1 MKEKIITFGE
11 IMLRLT
17 PPNYNTI
24 DQTQTF
30 VANYGGGEA
39 NVAVS
44 LSHFGHNTY
53 FMSKLPPNQL
63 GDSAIQHLRGHGV
76 NTQYVVR
83 GSSIL
88 GIYFLETGYGGRP
101 SKVIYN
107 RKHSAI
113 TRIQAYEFDFDEIFH
128 DATWFHLSGISLAL
142 GPRVRAVALEA
153 LKYCKKYGVKVSFDF
168 NYRAKLWTIEEA
180 IPCYKEVMEYVD
192 IVFSSFYDC
201 NTILQIPVDEDIA
214 SKPENKEA
222 IEKNTFTREMREN
235 VFRKMIKQYNV
246 KYVFGTDRTIYS
258 ATENSLAGYLVSADK
273 QSYTDP
279 IRFMIFDRI
288 GGGDAFASGV
298 IHGLLNDYENP
309 EYALKFGLSTSVL
322 KHTVYGDVAIFKEQ
336 DVLEYMKTNGVQ
348 RVDR

>member
-1 MKEKIITFGE
+1 MEKIITFGE

-17 PPNYNTI
+17 PPNYNKI

-39 NVAVS
+39 NVAVA
-44 LSHFGHNTY
+44 LSHFGHSNTY

-76 NTQYVVR
+76 DTRYVVR

-113 TRIQAYEFDFDEIFH
+113 TRIQNEEFDFDEIFH

-142 GPRVRAVALEA
+142 GPRVRTVALEA

-168 NYRAKLWTIEEA
+168 NYRAKLWTVEEA
-180 IPCYKEVMEYVD
+180 IPCYKEVMQYVD
-192 IVFSSFYDC
+192 VVFASFFDC
-201 NTILQIPVDEDIA
+201 NTILGIPVDEGITDQ
-214 SKPENKEA
+214 KY
-222 IEKNTFTREMREN
+222 MREN
-235 VFRKMIKQYNV
+235 VFRKMIDIYDV

-258 ATENSLAGYLVSADK
+258 ATENSLAGYLVSKDRAF
-273 QSYTDP
+273 YTDP
-279 IRFMIFDRI
+279 IRFMIYDRI

-298 IHGLLNDYENP
+298 IHGLLNDFENI

-322 KHTVYGDVAIFKEQ
+322 KHTIYGDVAIFKVE
-336 DVLEYMKTNGVQ
+336 DVEEYMKTNGVQ

>member
-1 MKEKIITFGE
+1 MEKIITFGE

-17 PPNYNTI
+17 PPNYNKI
-24 DQTQTF
+24 DQTQSF

-44 LSHFGHNTY
+44 LSHFGHNNTY

-76 NTQYVVR
+76 NTKYVVR

-113 TRIQAYEFDFDEIFH
+113 TRIQTEEFDFDEIFH

-142 GPRVRAVALEA
+142 GERVRKVALEA

-168 NYRAKLWTIEEA
+168 NYRAKLWTVEEA
-180 IPCYKEVMEYVD
+180 IPCYKEVMQYVD
-192 IVFSSFYDC
+192 VVFASFYDC
-201 NTILQIPVDEDIA
+201 NTILGIPVDEGITDQ
-214 SKPENKEA
+214 KL
-222 IEKNTFTREMREN
+222 MREN
-235 VFRKMIKQYNV
+235 VFRKMIDKYNV
-246 KYVFGTDRTIYS
+246 TYVFGTDRTIYS
-258 ATENSLAGYLVSADK
+258 ATENSLSGYLVSKDREL
-273 QSYTDP
+273 YTEH

-298 IHGLLNDYENP
+298 IHGLLTDFNNV

-322 KHTVYGDVAIFKEQ
+322 KHTIYGDVAIFKVE
-336 DVLEYMKTNGVQ
+336 DVEEYMKTNGVQ